1 MKNGGDFRR
10 GIYMQKIVAKEKE
23 GEREEAVSLA
33 VASAGEAVVR
43 PAPSVEESSYEGA
56 VPAGKTKKIVF
67 AAKRIFDV
75 LFSVFCIV
83 LFAIPM
89 LAISIAIKADSKGP
103 VVFKSKRMGKNL
115 KPFYCYKFRSMRTDA
130 PKDCA
135 TRLLNSEE
143 YLTKVGRFI
152 RRTSLD
158 ELPQFFC
165 ILFGTMSFVGPRP
178 VVLTETELIEE
189 RRIRGAYNVLPGLT
203 GLAQINGRDT
213 LGDHTKA
220 EYDGIY
226 AEKITLWGDIK
237 IIFIT
242 IIKVFKGE
250 DIVEGSQSS
259 RSDKKSSKKK

>member
-1 MKNGGDFRR
+1 
-10 GIYMQKIVAKEKE
+10 MQKTAAKEKE
-23 GEREEAVSLA
+23 REREEAVSIA
-33 VASAGEAVVR
+33 VAFPREAVVR
-43 PAPSVEESSYEGA
+43 PSSSVEKASHERAIPE
-56 VPAGKTKKIVF
+56 GKTKKIVF
-67 AAKRIFDV
+67 VVKRIFDV

-89 LAISIAIKADSKGP
+89 LAIAIAIKADSKGP

-115 KPFYCYKFRSMRTDA
+115 KPFYCYKFRSMRIDA

-143 YLTKVGRFI
+143 YLTRVGRFI

-213 LGDHTKA
+213 LGDHSKA
-220 EYDGIY
+220 EYDGVY

-242 IIKVFKGE
+242 VIKVFKGE
-250 DIVEGSQSS
+250 GIVEGSQNA
-259 RSDKKSSKKK
+259 RVDKKSSKGK